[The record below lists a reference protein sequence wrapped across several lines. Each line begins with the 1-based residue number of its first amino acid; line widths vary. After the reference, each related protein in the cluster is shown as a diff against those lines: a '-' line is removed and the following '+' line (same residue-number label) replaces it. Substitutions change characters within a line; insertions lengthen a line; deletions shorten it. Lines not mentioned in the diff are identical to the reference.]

1 MCSCRK
7 ADLEKAPALCIELI
21 EQSRGLSD
29 SVYSIHCTTS
39 LIAKLTSKNYSY
51 VPPLILNVTFYSLYQ
66 RILPIHTPEILL
78 DGKVANLV

>member
-1 MCSCRK
+1 LEKFIEKMCSCRK

-39 LIAKLTSKNYSY
+39 LIAKLTSKNYNY
-51 VPPLILNVTFYSLYQ
+51 VPLLILNVTFFFALSKN
-66 RILPIHTPEILL
+66 I
-78 DGKVANLV
+78 ANTYPRDFA